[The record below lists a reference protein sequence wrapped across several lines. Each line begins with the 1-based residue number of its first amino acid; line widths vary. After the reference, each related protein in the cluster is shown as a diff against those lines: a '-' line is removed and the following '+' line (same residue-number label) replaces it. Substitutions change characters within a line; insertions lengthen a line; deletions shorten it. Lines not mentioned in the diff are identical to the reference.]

1 MRAGFSPV
9 TERAA
14 RPASLTFLLGCE
26 RSGSTWLGN
35 ILDAHEEVDFIMEP
49 FAPYASLFPGF
60 PDRNLYLR
68 ESSTAVEELVRQG
81 LRSVLS
87 KKYPLLYRPG
97 RSVRWKVA
105 DHYLMQ
111 ASRMVHQQLSD
122 APQLKYLQW
131 ELLNLNHSKVPVSMQ
146 GRKKSPSRHFVLKE
160 LRLNLKIRMLVK
172 AVPEAQFLIIVRN
185 PAAQLTSIRRL
196 MEKGYLQELAAALK
210 SFSAN
215 PYQDHYPARFEKWF
229 KSGDLVDVLVAWWF
243 LNYEILI
250 ADVRDSGVPM
260 MLIRHEELAAGPS
273 VWSERIL
280 AFLGLSLS
288 QSVKE
293 YLQSSTGTR
302 SRSGSPLD
310 TFRQSADHSRA
321 TIRNADPVIASKL
334 QRMAEGL
341 PCSDDLRVYF
351 SDKPALLTQR

>member
-1 MRAGFSPV
+1 VSD
-9 TERAA
+9 RAA
-14 RPASLTFLLGCE
+14 RPESLTFLLGCE

-60 PDRNLYLR
+60 PERNLYLR

-81 LRSVLS
+81 LGRVLS

-97 RSVRWKVA
+97 RSVHWKVA
-105 DHYLMQ
+105 DRYVMTGL
-111 ASRMVHQQLSD
+111 RMVHQQLSG
-122 APQLKYLQW
+122 APGLRYLQW
-131 ELLNLNHSKVPVSMQ
+131 HLLNLNHSKVPVSMQ
-146 GRKKSPSRHFVLKE
+146 GRKTSPPRHFVVKE

-172 AVPEAQFLIIVRN
+172 AVPQARFLIIVRN

-196 MEKGYLQELAAALK
+196 IEKGYLQELAAALK
-210 SFSAN
+210 SLSAN
-215 PYQDHYPARFEKWF
+215 PYQDHYPDRFEKWF
-229 KSGDLVDVLVAWWF
+229 ESDVLVDVLVAWWF

-260 MLIRHEELAAGPS
+260 MLIRHEQLAAGPN
-273 VWSERIL
+273 VWSEKIL

-293 YLQSSTGTR
+293 YLQSSTGTPPR
-302 SRSGSPLD
+302 SSSPLD
-310 TFRQSADHSRA
+310 TFRHSADHSRA
-321 TIRNADPVIASKL
+321 TICNADPVIASKL

-341 PCSDDLRVYF
+341 PCSGDLRVYF
-351 SDKPALLTQR
+351 SDERALLTQR